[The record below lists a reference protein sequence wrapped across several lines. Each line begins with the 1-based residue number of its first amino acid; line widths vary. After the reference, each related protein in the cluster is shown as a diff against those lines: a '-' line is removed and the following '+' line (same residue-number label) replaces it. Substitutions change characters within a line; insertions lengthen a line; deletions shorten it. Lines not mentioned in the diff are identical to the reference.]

1 VNTLP
6 REVEFVR
13 AKELTLASASSLP
26 ANQCGSGS
34 QFSYSVVASQIL
46 PYIHPFSSQSHYHCR
61 SSLSLHSLGL
71 QSLTSPS
78 LFFSFPDLPF
88 RSLVHH
94 TQYPT
99 NLTQILPCS
108 PSTSAVGKRLAPPR
122 PPPPPPSLTRY
133 LHSSTFPD
141 FFPLNLIR
149 ILF

>member
-1 VNTLP
+1 VWLWQS
-6 REVEFVR
+6 VFVF
-13 AKELTLASASSLP
+13 SS
-26 ANQCGSGS
+26 S
-34 QFSYSVVASQIL
+34 SQIL

-108 PSTSAVGKRLAPPR
+108 PSTSAVGKRLAPPL
-122 PPPPPPSLTRY
+122 PPPPPSLPHQVSAFIDLSR
-133 LHSSTFPD
+133 LLPPESHPD
-141 FFPLNLIR
+141 IILIVLVFS
-149 ILF
+149 ITATSFNQKKFDG